1 MMTGEIVRSFRT
13 STSAIVAVLLFTAAC
28 GGGDGTASDTDEAA
42 PHWGYEGDVGP
53 ANWGQIDD
61 AFAACEAGAEQSPI
75 DLGPTATPANI
86 ADPDIS
92 WAASDIELVNNGH
105 TIQANVPEGNTTVL
119 AGHEYDLLQFHWHKP
134 SENTVEGDPFA
145 MELHFVHADS
155 AGKLAVLA
163 VLIEPGEA
171 SDLYDTI
178 WAAQPDVD
186 ATATV
191 EDLDFAELLPT
202 DRKTFV
208 FPGSLTTPPC
218 SEGVAWNV
226 FQAPAQ
232 MSPDQIDEFIYDGN
246 ARPVQATNDRRIE
259 LDSR

>member
-1 MMTGEIVRSFRT
+1 MLTGEIVLAIRT
-13 STSAIVAVLLFTAAC
+13 STVAVVAVSLFAAAC
-28 GGGDGTASDTDEAA
+28 SDGGGTASDTDDAA
-42 PHWGYEGDVGP
+42 PQWGYGGDVGP
-53 ANWGQIDD
+53 ASWGQLDE
-61 AFAACEAGAEQSPI
+61 AFAACEEGAEQSPI
-75 DLGPTATPANI
+75 DLGSTVTPVDI

-105 TIQANVPEGNTTVL
+105 TIQANVPVGNTTVL

-155 AGKLAVLA
+155 ADMLAVLA
-163 VLIEPGEA
+163 VLIEPGEGL
-171 SDLYDTI
+171 DVYDTI
-178 WAAQPDVD
+178 WAAQPDID

-191 EDLDFAELLPT
+191 ADLDFVELLPV

-232 MSPDQIDEFIYDGN
+232 MSPDQIDAFIYEGN
-246 ARPVQATNDRRIE
+246 ARPVQPTNDRRIE
-259 LDSR
+259 LDNS